1 MPVPLLSLIMC
12 QGTHIQTAWA
22 PPNILVSNSLN
33 DSLIVFKPQGSRLMT
48 CCSHVIKLCPSAL
61 KTYPRLMTQTW
72 KGNLLSGYRYATIM
86 KWSELFFRFACFF
99 FLAYLWCP
107 QYWSQLNIYQW
118 YHNFRIIQVHGII
131 DPQAPVCTSTG
142 REHMTA
148 APCTVNSRQYPW
160 SPTVSRPWPVACS
173 FISYC
178 HCPGHPCY

>member
-86 KWSELFFRFACFF
+86 KWSELFFRFACFY
-99 FLAYLWCP
+99 FLSLSVMSP
-107 QYWSQLNIYQW
+107 LLVTTKHIPVISQLQNNSSSWYNWSSGSSLHIYRERTHDCSTL
-118 YHNFRIIQVHGII
+118 YCKLHGSIRGH
-131 DPQAPVCTSTG
+131 PL
-142 REHMTA
+142 
-148 APCTVNSRQYPW
+148 
-160 SPTVSRPWPVACS
+160 
-173 FISYC
+173 
-178 HCPGHPCY
+178 CPGLGLFHVVL